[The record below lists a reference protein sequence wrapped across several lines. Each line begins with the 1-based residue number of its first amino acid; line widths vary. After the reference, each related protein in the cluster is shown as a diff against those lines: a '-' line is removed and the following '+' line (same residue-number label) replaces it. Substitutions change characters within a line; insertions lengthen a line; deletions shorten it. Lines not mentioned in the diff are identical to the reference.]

1 MKGLISAVA
10 IVICW
15 ASAAWAT
22 APVAP
27 VTLTSLDAIHGLS
40 NAEAGKHFP
49 VDFEATVTYFRTDDR
64 TLFVQ
69 EGNAAI
75 YLFTARNL
83 KLVPGDRV
91 RVRGITAPSFRPIV
105 ETNDIAVLY
114 HGDPPKPIP
123 ASYDE
128 MVRIQHDAMLVTVRA
143 VVRSADVV
151 LNNNVRLIYLH
162 MLADGGTVDASV
174 KSGDGSGLKELL
186 DAEVEVTGVASA
198 IFDSKMQQ
206 TGVMLHS
213 NTMADVKVLKPA
225 GTSPWTLPVTPM
237 DTILAEYRVRDLTTR
252 VRVHGTITYYQP
264 GVAVVLQDGS
274 KSIWIDT
281 ETSDPLQIGDIAD
294 ANGFPDVHSG
304 FLNLV
309 RGEIQDSHLQA
320 PIEPRPGTWEDLSTS
335 DNVQFG
341 HIYDLVS
348 IEGKVVTEARE
359 AEQDEYV
366 LDTNGHL
373 FTAIY
378 HHSDK
383 ASLIPLPPMKQVPLG
398 SMVRVSGVCVE
409 LSSNQRNGPVPFNIL
424 LRSFDDITVV
434 ARPSLLTVRN
444 LILLVGVLLAVVFAV
459 GARGWAIERR
469 VRRQTASLALIEQ
482 RRSRILEDINGSRP
496 LAEIVEEITELV
508 SFKLRGA
515 PCWCQIADG
524 AQLGNRPRNLTGLRI
539 VRNEIPAHTGPALGD
554 LSAAFDALDK
564 PRNNESETLS
574 MAVALTALAIE
585 TRRLY
590 SDLRHRSEFDLLTD
604 IHNRF
609 SLDKYLD
616 RQIDETRQ
624 NAGIFGLIYI
634 DLDKF
639 KQVNDVYGHLVGDQ
653 YLQEVALRMKRQL
666 RGVDMLARLGGDE
679 FAVLLPRVRNR
690 AKVEEI
696 AQRLDR
702 SFEEPFPIEGLVLH
716 GSASVGIAL
725 YPEDGVTKDDLLSA
739 ADAAMYVAKKTRR
752 RIETKVSDQ
761 QEPDPTA
768 GDRV

>member
-15 ASAAWAT
+15 ASAAWAS

-554 LSAAFDALDK
+554 LSAGFDALDK

>member
-15 ASAAWAT
+15 ASAAWAS

-264 GVAVVLQDGS
+264 GVAVVLQYGS

-359 AEQDEYV
+359 AEQDAYV

-696 AQRLDR
+696 ALRLDR

>member
-15 ASAAWAT
+15 ASSAWAS

>member
-15 ASAAWAT
+15 ASAAWAS

-151 LNNNVRLIYLH
+151 LSNNVRLIYLH

-264 GVAVVLQDGS
+264 GVAVVLQYGS